1 MVAVWLAGG
10 LATMVGGVGLLAFHL
25 VEWLADGLWRP
36 LALADWISVPT
47 TSSLLGLNA
56 LLQAAFGL
64 PLAADLIAVGLV
76 ALLVDHNIVSWRAL
90 KARAAQPRHA
100 PSEPSRA

>member
-10 LATMVGGVGLLAFHL
+10 LATMVGGVGLLAFNL
-25 VEWLADGLWRP
+25 VQWLADGLWRP

-47 TSSLLGLNA
+47 TRSLLGLNA
-56 LLQAAFGL
+56 LLQTAFSL

-76 ALLVDHNIVSWRAL
+76 ALLVGRNIVSWRAL
-90 KARAAQPRHA
+90 KARAAQPRLP